1 MNSKRV
7 GIIGGSG
14 FYGLDIFRFK
24 EKIRISTPFGEPSD
38 ALVLLSIGNRE
49 VIFLPRHGHGHFFLP
64 SEINYRANIWAMKK
78 LGVEWIIS
86 ISAVGSLKKEIQ
98 PSDIVLVD
106 QFFDRTS
113 QRKNT
118 FFGEGIV
125 AHVAFHNPVCNELRR
140 LLYEAGQE
148 EGVGSRLHWGGTYLN
163 IEGPCFS
170 TKAES
175 LLHKSFGFDVVGMT
189 NLPEAR
195 LAREAEI
202 CYATMALVTD
212 YDAWVDEDDVNRVS
226 TERVLENFR
235 KNIEVVKRI
244 LGRAIPL
251 IPEERTC
258 ACQEALKNAILTKP
272 HAIPRTTFEKLE
284 LIIGKYISLETE

>member
-1 MNSKRV
+1 M
-7 GIIGGSG
+7 
-14 FYGLDIFRFK
+14 
-24 EKIRISTPFGEPSD
+24 
-38 ALVLLSIGNRE
+38 
-49 VIFLPRHGHGHFFLP
+49 
-64 SEINYRANIWAMKK
+64 
-78 LGVEWIIS
+78 
-86 ISAVGSLKKEIQ
+86 
-98 PSDIVLVD
+98 
-106 QFFDRTS
+106 
-113 QRKNT
+113 
-118 FFGEGIV
+118 
-125 AHVAFHNPVCNELRR
+125 
-140 LLYEAGQE
+140 
-148 EGVGSRLHWGGTYLN
+148 
-163 IEGPCFS
+163 EGPAFS

>member
-1 MNSKRV
+1 MNAKRV

-38 ALVLLSIGNRE
+38 ALILLSIGNRE
-49 VIFLPRHGHGHFFLP
+49 VVFLPRHGQGHFFLP

-78 LGVEWIIS
+78 LGVEWVIS

-106 QFFDRTS
+106 QFFDRTT

-125 AHVAFHNPVCNELRR
+125 AHVAFQNPVCNDLRR

-148 EGVGSRLHWGGTYLN
+148 EGVGARLHWGGTYLN

-175 LLHKSFGFDVVGMT
+175 LLHKSLGFDVVGMT

-195 LAREAEI
+195 LAREAEM
-202 CYATMALVTD
+202 CYATLALVTD
-212 YDAWVDEDDVNRVS
+212 YDAWVDEQEAVS
-226 TERVLENFR
+226 TELVLENFR
-235 KNIEVVKRI
+235 KNINVVKRI

-258 ACQEALKNAILTKP
+258 TCKEALKHAILTKP
-272 HAIPRTTFEKLE
+272 SAIPRTTFEKLE
-284 LIIGKYISLETE
+284 IIIGKYISPETE